1 VIELLNQID
10 HWHWLAF
17 GLALLCV
24 EILGAAG
31 YFLWLGL
38 SALLVGLLISLLP
51 LGWQMQWLSFASFSL
66 ITTWL
71 WWRYQ
76 QKKDHQD
83 DKTNTLNRRTQQLI
97 GETVTLDEPFPTGK
111 GRIRLGDT
119 TWSAVSEQMI
129 EVGTLVEVHKVDGIN
144 LHIRP
149 KL

>member
-1 VIELLNQID
+1 MIELMQQVT

-17 GLALLCV
+17 GLALLCL
-24 EILGAAG
+24 EILGTAG

-38 SALLVGLLISLLP
+38 SALIVGALLSVLP

-76 QKKDHQD
+76 RTKDHHD

-97 GETVTLDEPFPTGK
+97 GECVVLTEPFPEGK
-111 GRIRLGDT
+111 GRIHLGDSSWT
-119 TWSAVSEQMI
+119 AISEQAFAA
-129 EVGTLVEVHKVDGIN
+129 GSRVEVYKVDGIN
-144 LHIRP
+144 LYIRA